1 MLFSFILAFAAGANR
16 LFDLPKRRFV
26 CWQQAGEMTRRT
38 LFLYLTKHSGHY
50 SAAVAIESAM
60 RRLDPHVETM
70 LLDSFSH
77 ANPVLSKV
85 TLKAYLAALKTAPE
99 IWEWMYDN
107 PGFKERTARI
117 RELLNRGNS
126 RKLQRVLDEFDPE
139 AIVCTQAFACG
150 VMASWKRA
158 TGRRTPILVG
168 VLTDFVAHRY
178 WADPNVDLYV
188 APSEDTRQ
196 NLVSQGVPPE
206 RVAAFGIPTNECF
219 QEPVDKAAA
228 IKRLGLTPDLPKI
241 LVMGGSLG
249 LGPMK
254 SVIRK
259 LNKLPQPFDVIVVT
273 GKNEELQEQLARKGP
288 KLRHT
293 TKIFGFVEN
302 VQELMEISEIIVTK
316 PGGIT
321 TAEALVK
328 RLPMIIIN
336 PIPGQ
341 EAKNTEYLLSQHVA
355 VEAGNANDVM
365 LYVDEFLRNPRN
377 LWAMREAAAA
387 VARPRSAESSARE
400 ILRLLIANSAV
411 AA

>member
-1 MLFSFILAFAAGANR
+1 M
-16 LFDLPKRRFV
+16 
-26 CWQQAGEMTRRT
+26 
-38 LFLYLTKHSGHY
+38 
-50 SAAVAIESAM
+50 AIETAM
-60 RRLDPHVETM
+60 RRLDSHVESM

-85 TLKAYLAALKTAPE
+85 TLRAYLAALKTAPE

-107 PGFKERTARI
+107 PGFKERTAKI

-126 RKLQRVLDEFDPE
+126 RKLQRVLGEFEPD

-158 TGRRTPILVG
+158 TGRTNPILVG

-178 WADPNVDLYV
+178 WADPNVDLYI
-188 APSEDTRQ
+188 APSEETRQ

-206 RVAAFGIPTNECF
+206 RVAAFGIPTNEVF
-219 QEPVDKAAA
+219 QQPVDRAAVIA
-228 IKRLGLTPDLPKI
+228 KLGLTPDLPKI

-259 LNKLPQPFDVIVVT
+259 LNRLPQPFDVIAVT
-273 GKNEELQEQLARKGP
+273 GKNQELQEQLARKGP

-293 TKIFGFVEN
+293 TKIFGFVDN
-302 VQELMEISEIIVTK
+302 VQALMEIAEIIITK

-328 RLPMIIIN
+328 KLPMIIIN

-341 EAKNTEYLLSQHVA
+341 EAKNTEYLLSQNVA
-355 VEAGNANDVM
+355 VEAEDANDVM
-365 LYVDEFLRNPRN
+365 LFVDEFLRNPRK
-377 LWAMREAAAA
+377 LWSMREAAAA
-387 VARPRSAESSARE
+387 LGRPRSAENAAHE
-400 ILRLLIANSAV
+400 ILRLLAANSVV

>member
-1 MLFSFILAFAAGANR
+1 
-16 LFDLPKRRFV
+16 
-26 CWQQAGEMTRRT
+26 MTRRI

-50 SAAVAIESAM
+50 AAAVAIDEM
-60 RRLDPHVETM
+60 IRRMDGGIETM

-85 TLKAYLAALKTAPE
+85 TLRAYLAVLKAAPE
-99 IWEWMYDN
+99 IWEFMYDN
-107 PGFKERTARI
+107 PGFKKRTKVL
-117 RELLNRGNS
+117 RETLNRGNS
-126 RKLQRVLDEFDPE
+126 RKLQRLLDEFSPDVV
-139 AIVCTQAFACG
+139 VCTQAFACG
-150 VMASWKRA
+150 VIASWKRA
-158 TGRRTPILVG
+158 TGRRTPALVG

-178 WADPNVDLYV
+178 WADPEVDLYI
-188 APSEDTRQ
+188 APSEETRQ
-196 NLVSQGVPPE
+196 NLITQGVLPE
-206 RVAAFGIPTNECF
+206 RVTTHGIPTNQCF
-219 QEPVDKAAA
+219 VHPVDRAAV
-228 IKRLGLTPDLPKI
+228 IKNLGLKPDLPKI

-259 LNKLPQPFDVIVVT
+259 LNKLPQPFDIIVVT

-288 KLRHT
+288 RLRHT

-302 VQELMEISEIIVTK
+302 VHELMDLAEMIITK

-328 RLPMIIIN
+328 KLPMIIIN

-341 EAKNTEYLLSQHVA
+341 EAKNTEYLLSQNVA
-355 VEAGNANDVM
+355 VEAEDANDVM
-365 LYVDEFLRNPRN
+365 LFVDEFLRNPRK
-377 LWAMREAAAA
+377 LWTMREAAAA
-387 VARPRSAESSARE
+387 LGRPRSAENAAQE
-400 ILRLLIANSAV
+400 ILKRLGARSAV

>member
-1 MLFSFILAFAAGANR
+1 
-16 LFDLPKRRFV
+16 
-26 CWQQAGEMTRRT
+26 MTRRI

-50 SAAVAIESAM
+50 SAAIAVETAM
-60 RRLDPHVETM
+60 RRLHAHVESM

-107 PGFKERTARI
+107 AEFKERTAKI

-126 RKLQRVLDEFDPE
+126 RKLQRVLDEFDPDT
-139 AIVCTQAFACG
+139 IVCTQAFACG

-158 TGRRTPILVG
+158 TGRKTPVLVG

-178 WADPNVDLYV
+178 WADPDVDLYI
-188 APSEDTRQ
+188 APSEETRR
-196 NLVSQGVPPE
+196 NLISQGVPLE
-206 RVAAFGIPTNECF
+206 RVAAFGIPTNERF
-219 QEPVDKAAA
+219 QLPVDKEAV
-228 IKRLGLTPDLPKI
+228 IRSLGLKPDLPKI

-259 LNKLPQPFDVIVVT
+259 LNKLPQPFDIIVVT
-273 GKNEELQEQLARKGP
+273 GKNEELQERLVRKGP
-288 KLRHT
+288 QLRHT
-293 TKIFGFVEN
+293 TKILGFVEN
-302 VQELMEISEIIVTK
+302 VHELMEIAEMIITK

-328 RLPMIIIN
+328 KLPMIIIN

-341 EAKNTEYLLSQHVA
+341 EAKNTEYLLSQNVA
-355 VEAGNANDVM
+355 VEAEDANDVM
-365 LYVDEFLRNPRN
+365 LFVDEFLRNPRK
-377 LWAMREAAAA
+377 LWTMREAAAA
-387 VARPRSAESSARE
+387 LGRPRSAENAARE
-400 ILRLLIANSAV
+400 ILKRLTTRSAV

>member
-1 MLFSFILAFAAGANR
+1 M
-16 LFDLPKRRFV
+16 
-26 CWQQAGEMTRRT
+26 
-38 LFLYLTKHSGHY
+38 
-50 SAAVAIESAM
+50 AIETAM
-60 RRLDPHVETM
+60 RRLDTHVETM

-85 TLKAYLAALKTAPE
+85 TLRAYLAALKTAPE

-126 RKLQRVLDEFDPE
+126 RKLQRVLDEFDPD

-158 TGRRTPILVG
+158 TGRKTPVLVG

-178 WADPNVDLYV
+178 WADPNVDLYI

-196 NLVSQGVPPE
+196 KLVSQGVPPE
-206 RVAAFGIPTNECF
+206 RVAAFGIPTNESF
-219 QEPVDKAAA
+219 QQPVDKAAV
-228 IKRLGLTPDLPKI
+228 IKSLGLKPDLPKI

-273 GKNEELQEQLARKGP
+273 GKNQELQEQLARKGP
-288 KLRHT
+288 KLRHAT
-293 TKIFGFVEN
+293 RIFGFVEN
-302 VQELMEISEIIVTK
+302 VQELMEIAEIIITK

-328 RLPMIIIN
+328 KLPMIIIN

-341 EAKNTEYLLSQHVA
+341 EAKNTEYLLSQNVA
-355 VEAGNANDVM
+355 VEAEDANDVM
-365 LYVDEFLRNPRN
+365 LFVDEFLRNPRK
-377 LWAMREAAAA
+377 LWSMREAAAA
-387 VARPRSAESSARE
+387 LGRPHSAENGAQE
-400 ILRLLIANSAV
+400 ILKLLVANSAV

>member
-1 MLFSFILAFAAGANR
+1 
-16 LFDLPKRRFV
+16 
-26 CWQQAGEMTRRT
+26 MTRRI

-50 SAAVAIESAM
+50 SAAMAVENAM
-60 RRLDPHVETM
+60 RRVDSHVESM

-107 PGFKERTARI
+107 PEFKVRTAKI

-126 RKLQRVLDEFDPE
+126 RKLQNVLDEFDPD
-139 AIVCTQAFACG
+139 AVVCTQAFACG

-158 TGRRTPILVG
+158 SRRKTPVLVG

-178 WADPNVDLYV
+178 WADPDVDLYI
-188 APSEDTRQ
+188 APSEETRQ

-206 RVAAFGIPTNECF
+206 RVKAFGIPTSQQF
-219 QEPVDKAAA
+219 HASPDKAAV
-228 IKRLGLTPDLPKI
+228 IKSLGLRPDLPKI

-259 LNKLPQPFDVIVVT
+259 LNKLPQPFDVIVIT
-273 GKNEELQEQLARKGP
+273 GKNKELQEQLARKGP

-293 TKIFGFVEN
+293 TKIYGFVEN
-302 VQELMEISEIIVTK
+302 IHDLMEIAEIIITK

-328 RLPMIIIN
+328 KLPMIIIN

-341 EAKNTEYLLSQHVA
+341 EAKNTEYLLSQNVA
-355 VEAGNANDVM
+355 VEADDANDVM
-365 LYVDEFLRNPRN
+365 LFVDEFLRNPRK
-377 LWAMREAAAA
+377 LWTMREAAAA
-387 VARPRSAESSARE
+387 LGRPRSAENAAHE
-400 ILRLLIANSAV
+400 ILKLLAAKSAV

>member
-1 MLFSFILAFAAGANR
+1 
-16 LFDLPKRRFV
+16 
-26 CWQQAGEMTRRT
+26 MTRRI

-50 SAAVAIESAM
+50 AAAVAIDEM
-60 RRLDPHVETM
+60 IRRVDGNIETM

-85 TLKAYLAALKTAPE
+85 TLRTYLAVLKAAPE
-99 IWEWMYDN
+99 IWEFMYDN
-107 PGFKERTARI
+107 PQFKKRTKKL
-117 RELLNRGNS
+117 RETLNRGNS
-126 RKLQRVLDEFDPE
+126 RKLQRLLHEFAPDVV
-139 AIVCTQAFACG
+139 VCTQAFACG
-150 VMASWKRA
+150 VIASWKRA
-158 TGRRTPILVG
+158 TSRRTPALVG

-178 WADPNVDLYV
+178 WADPEVDLYI

-196 NLVSQGVPPE
+196 NLIAQGVLPE
-206 RVAAFGIPTNECF
+206 RIATHGIPTSQCVLG
-219 QEPVDKAAA
+219 PVDRVAV
-228 IKRLGLTPDLPKI
+228 IKNLGLRPDLPKI

-259 LNKLPQPFDVIVVT
+259 LNKLPQPFDIIVVT
-273 GKNEELQEQLARKGP
+273 GKNQELQEQLARKGS

-293 TKIFGFVEN
+293 TKIFGFVDN
-302 VQELMEISEIIVTK
+302 VHELMEISEMIITK

-321 TAEALVK
+321 AAEALVK
-328 RLPMIIIN
+328 KLPMIIIN

-341 EAKNTEYLLSQHVA
+341 EAKNSEYLLSQNVA
-355 VEAGNANDVM
+355 VEASDANDVM
-365 LYVDEFLRNPRN
+365 LFVDEFLRNPRK

-387 VARPRSAESSARE
+387 LGRPRSAEHAACE
-400 ILRLLIANSAV
+400 IFKLLMATAAV

>member
-1 MLFSFILAFAAGANR
+1 MI
-16 LFDLPKRRFV
+16 DQPKPRFV
-26 CWQQAGEMTRRT
+26 CFGQATLMTRRV

-50 SAAVAIESAM
+50 SAAMAIETAM
-60 RRLDPHVETM
+60 RRLDSHVESM

-85 TLKAYLAALKTAPE
+85 TLRAYLAALKTAPE

-107 PGFKERTARI
+107 PGFKERTAKI

-126 RKLQRVLDEFDPE
+126 RKLQRVLGEFEPD

-158 TGRRTPILVG
+158 TGRTNPILVG

-178 WADPNVDLYV
+178 WADPNVDLYI
-188 APSEDTRQ
+188 APSEETRQ

-206 RVAAFGIPTNECF
+206 RVAAFGIPTNEVF
-219 QEPVDKAAA
+219 QQPVDRAAVIA
-228 IKRLGLTPDLPKI
+228 KLGLTPDLPKI

-259 LNKLPQPFDVIVVT
+259 LNRLPQPFDVIAVT
-273 GKNEELQEQLARKGP
+273 GKNQELQEQLARKGP

-293 TKIFGFVEN
+293 TKIFGFVDN
-302 VQELMEISEIIVTK
+302 VQALMEIAEIIITK

-328 RLPMIIIN
+328 KLPMIIIN

-341 EAKNTEYLLSQHVA
+341 EAKNTEYLLSQNVA
-355 VEAGNANDVM
+355 VEAEDANDVM
-365 LYVDEFLRNPRN
+365 LFVDEFLRNPRK
-377 LWAMREAAAA
+377 LWSMREAAAA
-387 VARPRSAESSARE
+387 LGRPRSAENAAHE
-400 ILRLLIANSAV
+400 ILRLLAANSVV

>member
-1 MLFSFILAFAAGANR
+1 
-16 LFDLPKRRFV
+16 
-26 CWQQAGEMTRRT
+26 MTRRI

-50 SAAVAIESAM
+50 SAAVAVESAM
-60 RRLDPHVETM
+60 RGLDVPLESM

-85 TLKAYLAALKTAPE
+85 TLRAYLAALKTAPE

-107 PGFKERTARI
+107 PEFKVRTAKI

-126 RKLQRVLDEFDPE
+126 RKLQKLLKEFAPD

-150 VMASWKRA
+150 VMASWKRV
-158 TGRRTPILVG
+158 TGLKKPLLVG

-188 APSEDTRQ
+188 APSEETRQ
-196 NLVSQGVPPE
+196 KLIGQGVLPE
-206 RVAAFGIPTNECF
+206 RVKAFGIPTNDRF
-219 QEPVDKAAA
+219 QQPVDKAAV
-228 IKRLGLTPDLPKI
+228 IKSLGLKPDLPKI

-259 LNKLPQPFDVIVVT
+259 LNKLPQPFDIIVIT
-273 GKNEELQEQLARKGP
+273 GKNVELQDRLARKGP

-302 VQELMEISEIIVTK
+302 INELMEIAEMIITK

-328 RLPMIIIN
+328 KLPMIIIN

-341 EAKNTEYLLSQHVA
+341 EAKNTEYLLSQNVA
-355 VEAGNANDVM
+355 VEAQDANDVM
-365 LYVDEFLRNPRN
+365 LFVDEFLRDPRK

-387 VARPRSAESSARE
+387 LGRPRASDRAAQE
-400 ILRLLIANSAV
+400 ILQLLATKSAV
-411 AA
+411 AAA

>member
-1 MLFSFILAFAAGANR
+1 MLREG
-16 LFDLPKRRFV
+16 
-26 CWQQAGEMTRRT
+26 MTRRI

-50 SAAVAIESAM
+50 AAAVAIDEM
-60 RRLDPHVETM
+60 IRRMDGGIETM

-85 TLKAYLAALKTAPE
+85 TLRAYLAVLKAAPE
-99 IWEWMYDN
+99 IWEFMYDN
-107 PGFKERTARI
+107 PGFKKRTKVL
-117 RELLNRGNS
+117 RETLNRGNS
-126 RKLQRVLDEFDPE
+126 RKLQRLLDEFSPDVV
-139 AIVCTQAFACG
+139 VCTQAFACG
-150 VMASWKRA
+150 VIASWKRA
-158 TGRRTPILVG
+158 TGRRTPALVG

-178 WADPNVDLYV
+178 WADPEVDLYI
-188 APSEDTRQ
+188 APSEETRQ
-196 NLVSQGVPPE
+196 NLITQGVLPE
-206 RVAAFGIPTNECF
+206 RVTTHGIPTNQCF
-219 QEPVDKAAA
+219 VHPVDRAAV
-228 IKRLGLTPDLPKI
+228 IKNLGLKPDLPKI

-259 LNKLPQPFDVIVVT
+259 LNKLPQPFDIIVVT

-288 KLRHT
+288 RLRHT

-302 VQELMEISEIIVTK
+302 VHELMDLAEMIITK

-328 RLPMIIIN
+328 KLPMIIIN

-341 EAKNTEYLLSQHVA
+341 EAKNSEYLLSQNVA
-355 VEAGNANDVM
+355 VEATDANDVM
-365 LYVDEFLRNPRN
+365 LFVDEFLRNPRK

-387 VARPRSAESSARE
+387 LGRPRSAMNAAEE
-400 ILRLLIANSAV
+400 IFKLLTATAAV